1 MNLLLLS
8 VSIPPKEVLL
18 SKIQFIVP
26 DLLTQLNDS
35 QREAV
40 VHTEGP
46 VMIIAG
52 AGSGKTRA
60 LTYRIAYMLEKGVD
74 PFSVL
79 ALTFTNKAAK
89 EMKNRIMELVDNDK
103 GRNVWMGTFHSVF
116 ARILRVEGHLL
127 GYPQNFTIYD
137 TDDSKRL
144 LKAITNELSLDTKT
158 YSPSQVL
165 HRISGAKSNLFSAQD
180 YCNNA
185 DITSADFS
193 AGKPMIGEIFRMYS
207 NRLKRADAM
216 DFDDLLFNTN
226 VLLRDFPEVLYKYQ
240 HKFKYVLVDEYQDT
254 NYAQYLII
262 KRIAALNENICVVG
276 DDAQSIYSF
285 RGANIQNI
293 LNFKIDYPDNQL
305 FRLEQNYR
313 STKTIVNAANGVI
326 AQNKDQ
332 IKKTVWTD
340 KEHGELITL
349 LRASSDNE
357 EGTLV
362 ANSIFGYR
370 MSKQLPNSSFAI
382 LYRTNAQSRPIEEAL
397 RRQGIP
403 YKIYGG
409 LSFYSRKEV
418 KDLLGYFRLVINQN
432 DEEALLRII
441 NYPARGIG
449 KTTIERLKVIA
460 NDQNCSIWELIRQ
473 PMALQ
478 HEFNKGVLI
487 KLDDFVT
494 KIQSFATMLKT
505 KNAFDLARH
514 IANSVAIVTD
524 LKADDSPEGVQRI
537 ENVESLLNAI
547 MEYSEKEPDVD
558 EETGEAIK
566 ENTLTGFMQDVALLT
581 DADNEKEE
589 HADRVVLMTIHA
601 AKGLEFQYVYIVG
614 VEENLFPS
622 IQSLGTRADLEEERR
637 LFYVA
642 ITRAELKLTI
652 SYAES
657 RFKWGTP
664 TLCEP
669 SRFIEEIDPCFIDQ
683 PRKKI
688 SYPYNK
694 LRPTDNVE
702 KLTAN
707 LKKLE
712 PDATPSPESFVPSES
727 EKLIVGMTVL
737 HQKFGQGVIT
747 EIEGTGPN
755 KKATV
760 AFSVVGNKQLILKF
774 AKLRIINEN

>member
-1 MNLLLLS
+1 
-8 VSIPPKEVLL
+8 VS
-18 SKIQFIVP
+18 

-89 EMKNRIMELVDNDK
+89 EMKSRIMELVGNDK
-103 GRNVWMGTFHSVF
+103 GRNVWMGTFHSIF
-116 ARILRVEGHLL
+116 ARMLRVEGHLL

-137 TDDSKRL
+137 SDDSKRL
-144 LKAITNELSLDTKT
+144 IKSITNELSLDTKV
-158 YSPSQVL
+158 YSPSYVL

-180 YCNNA
+180 YCNNT
-185 DITSADFS
+185 DITNADFS
-193 AGKPMIGEIFRMYS
+193 AGKPMIGEIFKMY
-207 NRLKRADAM
+207 NTRLKRADAM

-293 LNFKIDYPDNQL
+293 LNFKVDYPDNQL

-340 KEHGELITL
+340 KENGELITL

-362 ANSIFGYR
+362 ANSIFGFK

-382 LYRTNAQSRPIEEAL
+382 LYRTNAQSRSIEEAL

-403 YKIYGG
+403 YKIFGG

-418 KDLLGYFRLVINQN
+418 KDLLGYFRLVINHN

-449 KTTIERLKVIA
+449 KTTIERLQVIA
-460 NDQNCSIWELIRQ
+460 NEQNRSIWELIEH
-473 PMALQ
+473 PSELQ
-478 HEFNKGVLI
+478 HEFNKGVII
-487 KLDDFVT
+487 KLDDFTT
-494 KIQSFATMLKT
+494 KIKSFSVQMKT
-505 KNAFDLARH
+505 KTAFDLARH
-514 IANSVAIVTD
+514 ITTSVAIVAD
-524 LKADDSPEGVQRI
+524 LKEDDSPEGVQRI
-537 ENVESLLNAI
+537 ENIESLLNAI
-547 MEYSEKEPDVD
+547 QEYSEKEPVID

-566 ENTLTGFMQDVALLT
+566 ENTLQGFMQDVALLT
-581 DADNEKEE
+581 DADNDKEE
-589 HADRVVLMTIHA
+589 NADRVVLMTIHA
-601 AKGLEFQYVYIVG
+601 AKGLEFPYVYIVG

-622 IQSLGTRADLEEERR
+622 IQSLGTRAELEEERR

-657 RFKWGTP
+657 RFRWGTP

-669 SRFIEEIDPCFIDQ
+669 SRFIEEIDAAFIEQ

-688 SYPYNK
+688 SFQANKPYAIPQTPK
-694 LRPTDNVE
+694 LA
-702 KLTAN
+702 KN

-712 PDATPSPESFVPSES
+712 TEPLSLTEPFESSES
-727 EKLIVGMTVL
+727 DKLEIGMTVL
-737 HQKFGQGVIT
+737 HQKFGQGRIT
-747 EIEGTGPN
+747 DIEGAGAN

-760 AFSVVGNKQLILKF
+760 AFAAVGNKQLILKF

>member
-1 MNLLLLS
+1 
-8 VSIPPKEVLL
+8 VS
-18 SKIQFIVP
+18 

-40 VHTEGP
+40 IHTNGP

-89 EMKNRIMELVDNDK
+89 EMKGRIMELVGNEK
-103 GRNVWMGTFHSVF
+103 GRNVWMGTFHSIF
-116 ARILRVEGHLL
+116 ARMLRVEGHLL

-137 TDDSKRL
+137 SDDSKRL
-144 LKAITNELSLDTKT
+144 IKSIINELSLDAKT
-158 YSPSQVL
+158 YSPSYVL

-180 YCNNA
+180 YCNNT
-185 DITSADFS
+185 DITNADFS
-193 AGKPMIGEIFRMYS
+193 AGKPMVGEIFKMY
-207 NRLKRADAM
+207 NTRLKRADAM

-226 VLLRDFPEVLYKYQ
+226 VLLRDYPEVLYKYQ

-340 KEHGELITL
+340 KENGELITL

-362 ANSIFGYR
+362 ANSIFGYK

-382 LYRTNAQSRPIEEAL
+382 LYRTNAQSRSMEEAL

-418 KDLLGYFRLVINQN
+418 KDLLGYFRLVINHN

-449 KTTIERLKVIA
+449 KTTVERLQVIA
-460 NDQNCSIWELIRQ
+460 NEQNRSIWELISQ

-478 HEFNKGVLI
+478 EEFNKGVII
-487 KLDDFVT
+487 KLDDFAT
-494 KIQSFATMLKT
+494 KIKSFSVQLKT
-505 KNAFDLARH
+505 KTAFELARH
-514 IANSVAIVTD
+514 ITTSVALIAD
-524 LKADDSPEGVQRI
+524 LKEDDSPEGVQRI

-547 MEYSEKEPDVD
+547 MEYSEKEPEVD
-558 EETGEAIK
+558 IETGEAIK

-581 DADNEKEE
+581 DADNDKEE
-589 HADRVVLMTIHA
+589 NADRVVLMTIHA
-601 AKGLEFQYVYIVG
+601 AKGLEFPYVYIVG

-622 IQSLGTRADLEEERR
+622 VQSLGTRAELEEERR

-642 ITRAELKLTI
+642 ITRAEQKLTI

-657 RFKWGTP
+657 RFRWGTP

-669 SRFIEEIDPCFIDQ
+669 SRFIEEIDTGFIEQ

-688 SYPYNK
+688 AFQANKPYSIPQTPK
-694 LRPTDNVE
+694 LA
-702 KLTAN
+702 KN

-712 PDATPSPESFVPSES
+712 IEPASSAEPFEYSES
-727 EKLIVGMTVL
+727 DKLVTGMTVL
-737 HQKFGQGVIT
+737 HQKFGQGKVV
-747 EIEGTGPN
+747 EIEGTGAN

-760 AFSVVGNKQLILKF
+760 AFAAVGNKQLILKF

>member
-1 MNLLLLS
+1 M
-8 VSIPPKEVLL
+8 VS
-18 SKIQFIVP
+18 

-89 EMKNRIMELVDNDK
+89 EMKSRIMELVGSDK
-103 GRNVWMGTFHSVF
+103 GRNVWMGTFHSIF
-116 ARILRVEGHLL
+116 ARMLRVEGHLL

-137 TDDSKRL
+137 SDDSKRL
-144 LKAITNELSLDTKT
+144 IKSITNELSLDTKV
-158 YSPSQVL
+158 YSPSYVL

-180 YCNNA
+180 YCNNT
-185 DITSADFS
+185 DITNADFS
-193 AGKPMIGEIFRMYS
+193 AGKPMIGEIFKMY
-207 NRLKRADAM
+207 NTRLKRADAM

-340 KEHGELITL
+340 KENGELITL

-362 ANSIFGYR
+362 ANSIFGFK
-370 MSKQLPNSSFAI
+370 MSKQLPNNSFAI
-382 LYRTNAQSRPIEEAL
+382 LYRTNAQSRSIEEAL

-403 YKIYGG
+403 YKIFGG

-418 KDLLGYFRLVINQN
+418 KDLLGYFRLVINHN

-449 KTTIERLKVIA
+449 KTTIERLQVIA
-460 NDQNCSIWELIRQ
+460 NEQNRSIWELIEH
-473 PMALQ
+473 PLELQ
-478 HEFNKGVLI
+478 QEFNKGVII

-494 KIQSFATMLKT
+494 KIKSFSVQMKT
-505 KNAFDLARH
+505 KTAFDLARH
-514 IANSVAIVTD
+514 ITTSVAIVAD
-524 LKADDSPEGVQRI
+524 LKEDDSPEGVQRI
-537 ENVESLLNAI
+537 ENIESLLNAI
-547 MEYSEKEPDVD
+547 QEYSEKEPVID

-566 ENTLTGFMQDVALLT
+566 ENTLQGFMQDVALLT
-581 DADNEKEE
+581 DADNDKEE
-589 HADRVVLMTIHA
+589 NADRVVLMTIHA
-601 AKGLEFQYVYIVG
+601 AKGLEFPYVYIVG

-622 IQSLGTRADLEEERR
+622 IQSLGTRAELEEERR

-657 RFKWGTP
+657 RFRWGTP

-669 SRFIEEIDPCFIDQ
+669 SRFIEEIDAAFIEQ

-688 SYPYNK
+688 SFQANKPYSIPQTPK
-694 LRPTDNVE
+694 LA
-702 KLTAN
+702 KN

-712 PDATPSPESFVPSES
+712 IEPMSLSEPFESSES
-727 EKLIVGMTVL
+727 DKLEVGMTVL
-737 HQKFGQGVIT
+737 HQKFGQGRIT
-747 EIEGTGPN
+747 DIEGAGAN

-760 AFSVVGNKQLILKF
+760 AFAAVGNKQLILKF

>member
-1 MNLLLLS
+1 
-8 VSIPPKEVLL
+8 VS
-18 SKIQFIVP
+18 

-89 EMKNRIMELVDNDK
+89 EMKSRIMELVGADK
-103 GRNVWMGTFHSVF
+103 GRNVWMGTFHSIF
-116 ARILRVEGHLL
+116 ARMLRVEGHLL

-137 TDDSKRL
+137 SDDSKRL
-144 LKAITNELSLDTKT
+144 IKSITNELSLDTKV
-158 YSPSQVL
+158 YSPSYVL

-180 YCNNA
+180 YCNNT

-193 AGKPMIGEIFRMYS
+193 AGKPMVGEIFKMY
-207 NRLKRADAM
+207 NTRLKRADAM

-340 KEHGELITL
+340 KENGELITL

-362 ANSIFGYR
+362 ANSIFGFK
-370 MSKQLPNSSFAI
+370 MSKQLPNNSFAI
-382 LYRTNAQSRPIEEAL
+382 LYRTNAQSRSIEEAL

-403 YKIYGG
+403 YKIFGG

-418 KDLLGYFRLVINQN
+418 KDLLGYFRLVINHN

-449 KTTIERLKVIA
+449 KTTIERLQVIA
-460 NDQNCSIWELIRQ
+460 NEQNRSIWELIEN
-473 PMALQ
+473 PLELQ
-478 HEFNKGVLI
+478 QEFNKGVII

-494 KIQSFATMLKT
+494 KIKSFSVQMKT
-505 KNAFDLARH
+505 KTAFDLARH
-514 IANSVAIVTD
+514 ITTSVAIVAD
-524 LKADDSPEGVQRI
+524 LKEDDSPEGVQRI
-537 ENVESLLNAI
+537 ENIESLLNAI
-547 MEYSEKEPDVD
+547 QEYSEKEPVID

-566 ENTLTGFMQDVALLT
+566 ENTLQGFMQDVALLT
-581 DADNEKEE
+581 DADNDKEE
-589 HADRVVLMTIHA
+589 NADRVVLMTIHA
-601 AKGLEFQYVYIVG
+601 AKGLEFPYVYIVG

-622 IQSLGTRADLEEERR
+622 IQSLGTRAELEEERR

-657 RFKWGTP
+657 RFRWGTP

-669 SRFIEEIDPCFIDQ
+669 SRFIEEIDAAFIEQ

-688 SYPYNK
+688 SFQANKPYSIPQTPK
-694 LRPTDNVE
+694 LA
-702 KLTAN
+702 KN

-712 PDATPSPESFVPSES
+712 TEPISLTEPFESSES
-727 EKLIVGMTVL
+727 DKLEVGMTVL
-737 HQKFGQGVIT
+737 HQKFGQGRIT
-747 EIEGTGPN
+747 DIEGAGAN

-760 AFSVVGNKQLILKF
+760 AFAAVGNKQLILKF

>member
-1 MNLLLLS
+1 MSDLLS
-8 VSIPPKEVLL
+8 
-18 SKIQFIVP
+18 
-26 DLLTQLNDS
+26 QLNDS
-35 QREAV
+35 QRDAV

-60 LTYRIAYMLEKGVD
+60 LTYRIAHMLEKGVD

-89 EMKNRIMELVDNDK
+89 EMKNRIMDLVGHDK
-103 GRNVWMGTFHSVF
+103 GRNVWMGTFHSIF

-137 TDDSKRL
+137 SDDSKRL
-144 LKAITNELSLDTKT
+144 IKSITGELTLDSKV

-180 YCNNA
+180 YCNNT
-185 DITSADFS
+185 DITNADFS
-193 AGKPMIGEIFRMYS
+193 AGKPMIGEIFKMYN

-340 KEHGELITL
+340 KENGELITL

-362 ANSIFGYR
+362 ANSIFGFK
-370 MSKQLPNSSFAI
+370 MSKQLPNNSFAI
-382 LYRTNAQSRPIEEAL
+382 LYRTNAQSRSIEEAL

-403 YKIYGG
+403 YKIFGG

-418 KDLLGYFRLVINQN
+418 KDLLGYFRLVINHN

-449 KTTIERLKVIA
+449 KTTIERLQVIA
-460 NDQNCSIWELIRQ
+460 NEQNRSIWELIEH
-473 PMALQ
+473 PSELQ
-478 HEFNKGVLI
+478 QEFNKGVII

-494 KIQSFATMLKT
+494 KIKSFSVQMKT
-505 KNAFDLARH
+505 KTAFDLARH
-514 IANSVAIVTD
+514 ITTSVAIVAD
-524 LKADDSPEGVQRI
+524 LKEDDSPEGVQRI
-537 ENVESLLNAI
+537 ENIESLLNAI
-547 MEYSEKEPDVD
+547 QEYSEKEPVID

-566 ENTLTGFMQDVALLT
+566 ENTLQGFMQDVALLT
-581 DADNEKEE
+581 DADNDKEE
-589 HADRVVLMTIHA
+589 NADRVVLMTIHA
-601 AKGLEFQYVYIVG
+601 AKGLEFPYVYIVG

-622 IQSLGTRADLEEERR
+622 IQSLGTRAELEEERR

-657 RFKWGTP
+657 RFRWGTP

-669 SRFIEEIDPCFIDQ
+669 SRFIEEIDAAFIEQ

-688 SYPYNK
+688 SFQANKPYAIPQTPK
-694 LRPTDNVE
+694 LA
-702 KLTAN
+702 KN

-712 PDATPSPESFVPSES
+712 TEPISLTEPFESSES
-727 EKLIVGMTVL
+727 DKLEVGMTVL
-737 HQKFGQGVIT
+737 HQKFGQGRIT
-747 EIEGTGPN
+747 DIEGAGAN

-760 AFSVVGNKQLILKF
+760 AFAAVGNKQLILKF